1 MRLLRRRLAGVDP
14 PAILGPRIAIWGTFD
29 IADYATLL
37 LPRIYERE
45 LAARLPLAET
55 DVYSPLGYNHPLRID
70 GGRPALPLRAPGRR
84 RKRQLADRHDLV
96 VVSGAVIHT
105 RDEHYGQLYSLP
117 REETDR
123 LRPSEFLLDGLG
135 TKLELRCPVVWS
147 AVTAPFELSGAEAER
162 VRTALEARSHVSV
175 RDERSREI
183 LVATGAGREIA
194 LVPDPGILAHR
205 LFPADVLR
213 KRLEY
218 LRVLGCYPTKGRPI
232 LLEID
237 ADHAE
242 RAAETATNVA
252 ARFGTEPLVLLD
264 PHSAF
269 PEAEAAHVGDVFRLP
284 RDASL
289 EDITAAIASARAFVG
304 GSNATSV
311 ALGFGVPCL
320 TPAGAP
326 VVLEPVP
333 EPSSELQDRVDAE
346 LDTIADLAERSWSMR
361 AASERSRADELAQA
375 LLRNDER
382 YRALLAAHDAR
393 GERLVSERMRF
404 AEIIEGLEASDGA
417 IPADVALRLAELENA
432 VFTAQAAEAEARFE
446 LEQLREERGRRG

>member
-1 MRLLRRRLAGVDP
+1 MRLPRRRLAGVDP
-14 PAILGPRIAIWGTFD
+14 PANLGPRIAIWGTFD

-147 AVTAPFELSGAEAER
+147 AVAAPLELSGAEAER

-183 LVATGAGREIA
+183 LVGEGVSGRSE
-194 LVPDPGILAHR
+194 V
-205 LFPADVLR
+205 
-213 KRLEY
+213 
-218 LRVLGCYPTKGRPI
+218 
-232 LLEID
+232 
-237 ADHAE
+237 
-242 RAAETATNVA
+242 
-252 ARFGTEPLVLLD
+252 
-264 PHSAF
+264 
-269 PEAEAAHVGDVFRLP
+269 VGDVMADACLRLAPIAKRRSNVLERLGVEPARYLLLTLHREANTRQP
-284 RDASL
+284 RLGRIAEGLRRLEEPVVFPAHPRTRAALEAEGIELGANVLLLEPLGYLDLTALASQ
-289 EDITAAIASARAFVG
+289 ARVILTDSG
-304 GSNATSV
+304 GLQKEAYWH
-311 ALGFGVPCL
+311 GVPCVTL
-320 TPAGAP
+320 RPSTEWVDTVEVGANA
-326 VVLEPVP
+326 L
-333 EPSSELQDRVDAE
+333 VD
-346 LDTIADLAERSWSMR
+346 DDP
-361 AASERSRADELAQA
+361 D
-375 LLRNDER
+375 
-382 YRALLAAHDAR
+382 
-393 GERLVSERMRF
+393 RLV
-404 AEIIEGLEASDGA
+404 A
-417 IPADVALRLAELENA
+417 A
-432 VFTAQAAEAEARFE
+432 VAEARMPNE
-446 LEQLREERGRRG
+446 RPQLYGDGHAAERIAEALDTLPPK